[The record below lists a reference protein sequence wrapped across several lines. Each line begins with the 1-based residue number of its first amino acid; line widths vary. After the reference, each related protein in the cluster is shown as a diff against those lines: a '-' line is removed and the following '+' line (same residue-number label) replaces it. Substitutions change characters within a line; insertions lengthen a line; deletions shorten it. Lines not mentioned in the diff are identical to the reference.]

1 MQVRQI
7 QPVQTSKQWSTVTPG
22 EGLEARWGKKSKE
35 NEGEKKVRKM
45 IRNLLFSFILHL
57 ALEL

>member
-22 EGLEARWGKKSKE
+22 EGLEASVG
-35 NEGEKKVRKM
+35 GEKKVRKM